1 MTWMEALFFG
11 GRNPGNEHSWGQGTG
26 INAGVMLLAPNLADF
41 LTMQAG
47 YRELLQCFDM
57 FA

>member
-1 MTWMEALFFG
+1 
-11 GRNPGNEHSWGQGTG
+11 
-26 INAGVMLLAPNLADF
+26 VMLLAPNLADF